1 VRPRVTSSLLWGAVG
16 ALAFLALAQAYQLL
30 VARLGFGLPAL
41 LGVGVVVGALVAA
54 VTYLTEVRLTA
65 KGRT

>member
-16 ALAFLALAQAYQLL
+16 ALTFLALAQGYQLL
-30 VARLGFGLPAL
+30 VASLGFGLPAL
-41 LGVGVVVGALVAA
+41 LGVGAVVGVLVAA
-54 VTYLTEVRLTA
+54 ATYLTETRLTA